1 MQSPLN
7 YHPARPR
14 PSTHCW
20 VLLLTR
26 LTDRPAHP
34 SLTRRDIRPWETA
47 RARRTLGLMGET
59 PVMEPGGPRAPA
71 PQTYRIHGRSV
82 AGGDAHV
89 EAATVTVPFDAC
101 WDAPP
106 KGLPGPADLLAC
118 SLAACLLKNLARAG
132 ALLSFDYD
140 DAEVE
145 VTARRQDSP
154 PKFVEMTYIL
164 RVTTDEPERR
174 VKLLHSNL
182 SRFGTIY
189 NTLAAACDV
198 HGEVVA
204 TPRPAVRATGAMD
217 ENATSLVE
225 MFCGS
230 GCSKCAGLRRWLE
243 ELDIPLVVHDL
254 AVDTEAA
261 LRLASLG
268 YATLPVLRTAD
279 GRTAAGADRDHLT
292 ASLPLLAD
300 AVAAARSRRAPS

>member
-1 MQSPLN
+1 MS
-7 YHPARPR
+7 
-14 PSTHCW
+14 
-20 VLLLTR
+20 
-26 LTDRPAHP
+26 
-34 SLTRRDIRPWETA
+34 ETS
-47 RARRTLGLMGET
+47 
-59 PVMEPGGPRAPA
+59 VIEPGGSRTPA

-89 EAATVTVPFDAC
+89 EAATVTVPFDAG
-101 WDAPP
+101 WNAPS
-106 KGLPGPADLLAC
+106 KGLPGPAELLAC

-145 VTARRQDSP
+145 VTARRQDTP
-154 PKFVEMTYIL
+154 PKFVEMTYVL

-189 NTLAAACDV
+189 NTLASACDV

-204 TPRPAVRATGAMD
+204 TPRAAAGATEALDEKATPA
-217 ENATSLVE
+217 VE

-243 ELDIPLVVHDL
+243 ELDIPLLVHDL
-254 AVDTEAA
+254 TVDTEAA
-261 LRLASLG
+261 QRLASLG

-279 GRTAAGADRDHLT
+279 GRTAAGADRDHLMT
-292 ASLPLLAD
+292 SLPQLAD
-300 AVAAARSRRAPS
+300 AVAAARSRRASG